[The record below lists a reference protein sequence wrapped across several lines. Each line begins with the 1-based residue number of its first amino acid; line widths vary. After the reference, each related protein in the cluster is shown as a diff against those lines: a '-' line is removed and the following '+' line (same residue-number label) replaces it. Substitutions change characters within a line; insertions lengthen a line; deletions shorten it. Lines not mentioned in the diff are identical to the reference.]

1 MQIKSTSRMMFEIA
15 GDENRIRKDDFA
27 TGCERDV
34 DGNGGGHHHLFE
46 KMLNVCLCSPST

>member
-1 MQIKSTSRMMFEIA
+1 MMFEIA

-34 DGNGGGHHHLFE
+34 DGNGGHHLR
-46 KMLNVCLCSPST
+46 KC